1 MHRLAASSLTTCG
14 PKILVAKSAN
24 RVSNRTG
31 SLARVPKKTD
41 YGLCQPETL
50 RIETANRERSPRLD
64 LRVTFPSTLP
74 FYPQPLLPNSFS
86 SFVAFPFWLAWFFAR
101 RYLALLSFID
111 FTFASKTVCVL
122 FFVLSSLFSFPFI
135 DFAFASKSTFAR
147 FFISF
152 FFLLVSLLRTY
163 AFAFLFYSFYLCLEV
178 DLHAFHAFPCFIS
191 LAFTRKSVAALFHH
205 SLSLLFSRWILRGFS
220 LCTFW
225 FDASVTLV
233 VCQGIGADFFELFL
247 ALLYSIGSSP
257 LIPSSVCLLTL
268 HWFTVDVDGLITRWL
283 HDRT

>member
-74 FYPQPLLPNSFS
+74 FYLRPLLPNSFS
-86 SFVAFPFWLAWFFAR
+86 SFVAFPFLLALFFAL

-111 FTFASKTVCVL
+111 FTFASKTLSVL
-122 FFVLSSLFSFPFI
+122 FFAFLFSLFSFPFI

-147 FFISF
+147 FFFLSSLVF
-152 FFLLVSLLRTY
+152 TPLPFFLLALPVPLSR
-163 AFAFLFYSFYLCLEV
+163 FSRV
-178 DLHAFHAFPCFIS
+178 PCFS
-191 LAFTRKSVAALFHH
+191 
-205 SLSLLFSRWILRGFS
+205 
-220 LCTFW
+220 
-225 FDASVTLV
+225 
-233 VCQGIGADFFELFL
+233 FF
-247 ALLYSIGSSP
+247 Y
-257 LIPSSVCLLTL
+257 
-268 HWFTVDVDGLITRWL
+268 
-283 HDRT
+283 

>member
-163 AFAFLFYSFYLCLEV
+163 AFAFFFTRFTCASKSIYTRSMLFLVLLVLPLPENRSPLFSTIPFLFYSRVGFC
-178 DLHAFHAFPCFIS
+178 
-191 LAFTRKSVAALFHH
+191 AA
-205 SLSLLFSRWILRGFS
+205 S
-220 LCTFW
+220 LC
-225 FDASVTLV
+225 
-233 VCQGIGADFFELFL
+233 VCF
-247 ALLYSIGSSP
+247 GSMR
-257 LIPSSVCLLTL
+257 V
-268 HWFTVDVDGLITRWL
+268 
-283 HDRT
+283 

>member
-74 FYPQPLLPNSFS
+74 FYLPCLCFQILFPLSSRFLFGWLGFSLDVTSRSFLLSISRLLQRPCAFFS
-86 SFVAFPFWLAWFFAR
+86 SFFLRCFPF
-101 RYLALLSFID
+101 LLSILRLLQ
-111 FTFASKTVCVL
+111 SR
-122 FFVLSSLFSFPFI
+122 LSLVSSFLFSFFSCLYSERTPF
-135 DFAFASKSTFAR
+135 FN
-147 FFISF
+147 
-152 FFLLVSLLRTY
+152 
-163 AFAFLFYSFYLCLEV
+163 SFYLCLEV

-191 LAFTRKSVAALFHH
+191 PAFTRKSVAALFHH

-220 LCTFW
+220 LCMFW

-268 HWFTVDVDGLITRWL
+268 H
-283 HDRT
+283 